1 MKFVSFPRWRTS
13 WTERPHGTHRQTK
26 ITRGKGREIVQ
37 VGKRCDEGKPVLRTM
52 LQRPQLLLA
61 IPSATRAFRWPAR
74 SQCPWRVNENTSEQ
88 IEERSGNRRQLAN
101 TWTDCLSRLSNSIHR
116 LYSSSI
122 TFLLF
127 CETTTNFLVNH
138 IRIYLN
144 RLNIKTLV
152 FPLFIFVSG
161 ISSDKRFV
169 FVTRDRQRASV
180 EAIVLLLHDSGE
192 NIRRVRCQG
201 PGHGADRSIEQI
213 ENAGLWSVKAF
224 LYQVSGKSDGETA
237 MRPQKRSAD
246 VIT

>member
-127 CETTTNFLVNH
+127 CETATNFLVNH
-138 IRIYLN
+138 TRIYLN
-144 RLNIKTLV
+144 RLNNKNTC
-152 FPLFIFVSG
+152 
-161 ISSDKRFV
+161 ISSFYLRFGY
-169 FVTRDRQRASV
+169 FQRQEIRFCHARSTTSECRSNRLAPTRQWRKYT
-180 EAIVLLLHDSGE
+180 SG
-192 NIRRVRCQG
+192 
-201 PGHGADRSIEQI
+201 
-213 ENAGLWSVKAF
+213 
-224 LYQVSGKSDGETA
+224 
-237 MRPQKRSAD
+237 
-246 VIT
+246 